1 MKILCNGEERAIE
14 PGTTV
19 AGLVTGLG
27 LNLETVVVEVNRKIL
42 QRPEY
47 ETTGL
52 AEGDAVELIRFIGG
66 G

>member
-1 MKILCNGEERAIE
+1 
-14 PGTTV
+14 
-19 AGLVTGLG
+19 
-27 LNLETVVVEVNRKIL
+27 VVEVNRKIL